1 MMKRRDFLMNGSLA
15 AAVAG
20 VPGATAAEAQH
31 KNKPALTVAHITDV
45 HIRPKDDI
53 PDRFKASLE
62 KVKKH
67 KMDFVLNGGDSIYAA
82 DYENVTREWML
93 AQWATWDEC
102 MKTLD
107 GYEVYSCVGN
117 HDPWWQAPSKDD
129 EMHGVAYAARRA
141 GMPHRYYSFTKKN
154 WHFII
159 LDGNNPGVK
168 LDGEQMAWLEK
179 ELANVP
185 SGHYVLLMS
194 HYPILSVTAMW
205 AGGAHGDHVAL
216 RKLFYRYKDK
226 VRVCLSGHNHL
237 LDANVFNNV
246 QYFCNGAMSGYW
258 WEKGDEQ
265 SAGPYYYQE
274 TAPGYAILKLYEDG
288 TVENRYFEHHI

>member
-1 MMKRRDFLMNGSLA
+1 MNGSLA

-20 VPGATAAEAQH
+20 APGNAVAEVQR

-53 PDRFKASLE
+53 PARYKTSLE
-62 KVKKH
+62 DVKKH
-67 KMDFVLNGGDSIYAA
+67 KVDFFLNGGDSIYAA

-102 MKTLD
+102 MKTLN

-129 EMHGVAYAARRA
+129 EMYGVAYAARRA

-154 WHFII
+154 WHFMI

-168 LDGEQMAWLEK
+168 LDKEQMAWLEK
-179 ELANVP
+179 ELDNVP

-216 RKLFYRYKDK
+216 RKLFYKHKDK

-237 LDANVFNNV
+237 LDANVFNGV
-246 QYFCNGAMSGYW
+246 QYFCNGAMSGFW

-265 SAGPYYYQE
+265 SAAPYYYQE

-288 TVENRYFEHHI
+288 TVENRYFEHHF